1 MMIDSTLNKEIM
13 PENVG
18 TWLDT
23 LRELDSTII
32 IDTVQEAMIG
42 AKGAVENDINTAEG
56 MAAINLMLKVML
68 ILIAGIAIWR
78 VIIVVNKKNAK
89 PKGGQYFK
97 RTYSDKWKNR

>member
-1 MMIDSTLNKEIM
+1 M
-13 PENVG
+13 PENLA

-32 IDTVQEAMIG
+32 IDTVNAALIG
-42 AKGAVENDINTAEG
+42 ANEAIENDINTAEG

-78 VIIVVNKKNAK
+78 VIMVVNRKNAK

-97 RTYSDKWKNR
+97 RTYSEKWKNR

>member
-1 MMIDSTLNKEIM
+1 MADSTLNREFLI
-13 PENVG
+13 PEKVE
-18 TWLDT
+18 TWFDT

-32 IDTVQEAMIG
+32 IDTVNSALIG
-42 AKGAVENDINTAEG
+42 AENAVENDINTAEG

-78 VIIVVNKKNAK
+78 VIIVVNKKNTK